1 LRCSLYHV
9 VKTEIM
15 QTTTFTI
22 QEKEAVRKYFGVSL
36 EELGEAE
43 FKKKLKSLRAKYHP
57 DNFEKFEDE
66 TVREMATERFQTI
79 ETLSQKLEHFLGNRA
94 QGVQIA
100 GEDFMSAHA
109 LFAIKRLKIEILT
122 SDKDLK
128 YQLFGRFYRWLQY
141 GDTFQI
147 PGTKAAIVMDEG
159 HRGTSIGYQESIRLY
174 LTFGEEDSIEDMV
187 QWLYD
192 RIEGRAN
199 KLLVAGNAVDIEPY
213 QMMYAIRQQSF
224 LRLAS
229 GK

>member
-1 LRCSLYHV
+1 
-9 VKTEIM
+9 M
-15 QTTTFTI
+15 QAVTFTI
-22 QEKEAVRKYFGVSL
+22 QEKEAIQKYFGVSL
-36 EELGEAE
+36 EELEAGV
-43 FKKKLKSLRAKYHP
+43 FKKQLKSLRAKYHP

-79 ETLSQKLEHFLGNRA
+79 ESLSQKLEHFLENRSKD
-94 QGVQIA
+94 VQVA
-100 GEDFMSAHA
+100 REDFMSANA
-109 LFAIKRLKIEILT
+109 LFAIKRLKIEVLT

-141 GDTFQI
+141 GDTFHI

-174 LTFGEEDSIEDMV
+174 LTFDEDDSIEDMV

-199 KLLVAGNAVDIEPY
+199 KLLIAGSTVYIEPY
-213 QMMYAIRQQSF
+213 QMIYAIRQQSF
-224 LRLAS
+224 LRLTS
-229 GK
+229 GE